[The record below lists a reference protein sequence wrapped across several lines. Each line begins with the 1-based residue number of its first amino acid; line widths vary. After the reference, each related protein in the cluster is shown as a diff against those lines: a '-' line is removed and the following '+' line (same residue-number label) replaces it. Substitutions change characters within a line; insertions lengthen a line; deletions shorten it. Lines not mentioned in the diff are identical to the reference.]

1 MSFEF
6 DQAKSAANR
15 AKHGID
21 FVAAQAIWK
30 DPDRLEV
37 PARSVDEPRTQVLG
51 RIDRVLWSAFVTARE
66 SRLRIIS
73 V

>member
-15 AKHGID
+15 AKHGIN

-51 RIDRVLWSAFVTARE
+51 PDRRNAVVGVRHRT
-66 SRLRIIS
+66 
-73 V
+73 